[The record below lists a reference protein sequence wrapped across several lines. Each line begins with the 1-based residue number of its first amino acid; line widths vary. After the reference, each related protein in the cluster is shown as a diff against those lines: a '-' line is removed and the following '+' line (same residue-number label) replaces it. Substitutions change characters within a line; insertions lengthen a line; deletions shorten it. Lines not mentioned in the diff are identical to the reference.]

1 MLQVRRPAFIELTML
16 SRYEARVRFDA
27 FLLQTFSRMPVPM
40 HDVFFFFNFRVGI
53 AKFSKELLTDFFIN
67 LKARKC

>member
-27 FLLQTFSRMPVPM
+27 FFNTAIQWDACVCAFL
-40 HDVFFFFNFRVGI
+40 FFLFLFPAALRSS
-53 AKFSKELLTDFFIN
+53 AKELLTDFFIN
-67 LKARKC
+67 